1 MGAQQKKHK
10 KNLFHIEIFFALM
23 TSSLYAV
30 FIPFCVFIFAVFLLL
45 LLLIIIYLFAN
56 SLLCD
61 LQQRVSL
68 LNNLVVQSSLGS
80 RIARRANQR
89 LFIPKSI
96 NGIICIMHTLYKA
109 HVKSFI
115 CNTIMILLIAV
126 QLRILRLKLDHM
138 CTK

>member
-1 MGAQQKKHK
+1 
-10 KNLFHIEIFFALM
+10 M

-68 LNNLVVQSSLGS
+68 LNNLVSNFFGEQ
-80 RIARRANQR
+80 N
-89 LFIPKSI
+89 PKKSKSETVY
-96 NGIICIMHTLYKA
+96 TLA
-109 HVKSFI
+109 H
-115 CNTIMILLIAV
+115 
-126 QLRILRLKLDHM
+126 
-138 CTK
+138 